1 MVLSDLSQRLTGVLR
16 ALTNATI
23 IDDQVMD
30 ACLKEVCMALLEADV
45 NIKLVAGLREN
56 VRKAVEM
63 GLRAAGLSRRKLLE
77 KAVFDELC
85 RLLDPALP
93 PYEPIK
99 GRANVVMFV
108 GLQGAGKTTT
118 CTKYAHY
125 YQRKGWKVALVCADT
140 FRAGAFDQLKQNATK
155 ARIPFY
161 GSYTETDPVV
171 IARDGV
177 DKFKKEKFELIIVDT
192 SGRHKQEAGLFE
204 EMLQVAQAVAPDNI
218 VFVMDAS
225 IGQAAELQAAAF
237 KAQVDVG
244 SVIITKLDGHAKG
257 GGALSAVAATHSPII
272 FIGTGEHLDD
282 FEQFQTRPFVSKLLG
297 RGDIGG
303 LVNLVQDLKLDD
315 NKDLINKLQ
324 QGQFSLRDMYEQLQ
338 NVMKMGPMNKIMG
351 MLPGM
356 EGMMDPSMAQ
366 EGTKRL
372 KRQMT
377 IMDSMTADELDGDGK
392 CFTDKPGRMIRVA
405 RGSGTSVAEVDML
418 LQQYRQMAQMVKK
431 MGGKK
436 GLFNQM
442 KGMGDMNR
450 KMTPQDMAR
459 MNQQMA
465 KMVNPRMLQ
474 QMGGMGG
481 LQNMM
486 AQMQQGGGMGGM
498 MEGLAEMM
506 GMGGGGALPGMGRGT
521 RRR

>member
-282 FEQFQTRPFVSKLLG
+282 LESFKLQPFVSKLLG
-297 RGDIGG
+297 KGDIKGF
-303 LVNLVQDLKLDD
+303 VETVQEMGLDD
-315 NKDLINKLQ
+315 DQLMERLQ
-324 QGQFSLRDMYEQLQ
+324 QGIFTLRDMYEQLQ
-338 NVMKMGPMNKIMG
+338 SILKMGPVGRLMG
-351 MLPGM
+351 MLPGLESVM
-356 EGMMDPSMAQ
+356 TSQVSQDS
-366 EGTKRL
+366 TLRL

-377 IMDSMTADELDGDGK
+377 ILDSMTPSELDGNGK
-392 CFTDKPGRMIRVA
+392 CFSEQPSRLFRVA
-405 RGSGTSVAEVDML
+405 RGSGTMVVEVEYL
-418 LQQYRQMAQMVKK
+418 LHQYGQFAAMVGR
-431 MGGKK
+431 MGGRH
-436 GLFNQM
+436 GIFQ
-442 KGMGDMNR
+442 GDPNR
-450 KMTPQDMAR
+450 KMSAREMAVMNSEMAR
-459 MNQQMA
+459 IMDPTLLA
-465 KMVNPRMLQ
+465 H
-474 QMGGMGG
+474 MGGMQG

-486 AQMQQGGGMGGM
+486 TELQKHEADQQP
-498 MEGLAEMM
+498 AK
-506 GMGGGGALPGMGRGT
+506 AKP
-521 RRR
+521 RRKPSARK